1 MYIDSSSPLK
11 HHNVETN
18 VFQLE
23 VHYLPADQMDLKVSL
38 HSQKNRTDFRIFF
51 PKHIRTFKNVTN

>member
-1 MYIDSSSPLK
+1 MYIDLSASLK

-23 VHYLPADQMDLKVSL
+23 VHFLKVSL
-38 HSQKNRTDFRIFF
+38 HSWKNRTDVLRETHQNF
-51 PKHIRTFKNVTN
+51 